1 MPAPLTLD
9 TSRPDWRRQFRG
21 ITVCKGPTCGAW
33 IGWVIVIDEQGRER
47 RVPYNVEDGR
57 IHHSTCPDVEHFK
70 RPTTSSNRPADAAPT
85 PPPAAQAKPAPRPG
99 KPQQTLWGDLGPTR
113 YGVD

>member
-21 ITVCKGPTCGAW
+21 ISTCTGPNCTAR
-33 IGWVIVIDEQGRER
+33 IGWVLWTDEGGKER
-47 RVPYNVEDGR
+47 RVPYNDVDGR

-70 RPTTSSNRPADAAPT
+70 RPRNSSNRPADASST
-85 PPPAAQAKPAPRPG
+85 PPSPQAKPPARPG
-99 KPQQTLWGDLGPTR
+99 KPQLSLFGSDSNYP
-113 YGVD
+113 D